1 MPDAELAYVPE
12 EKITAY
18 LLEPA
23 HPEGG
28 DKAAFLISF
37 GFRVAAPDELRDALL
52 RHAREGGG
60 RGNEGDPLRAAIR
73 GRGTVAPPRRARPG
87 LPYGMVKEGGGG
99 GAALRHRL
107 PDEEEVRDDP

>member
-1 MPDAELAYVPE
+1 MTKMPDAELAYVPE

-37 GFRVAAPDELRDALL
+37 GFRVTAPEELRDALL
-52 RHAREGGG
+52 RHAREGTVAATRATPFGPQYAV
-60 RGNEGDPLRAAIR
+60 EGPLRTPDAR
-73 GRGTVAPPRRARPG
+73 DPGFRTVWLRRVGEAGPRFVTSYPTKRR
-87 LPYGMVKEGGGG
+87 
-99 GAALRHRL
+99 
-107 PDEEEVRDDP
+107 